1 MRRLGCGV
9 AISAAMSGAF
19 VPAAMASSVSPAAA
33 SRLSA
38 PMSAPVIS
46 DTVLDRMRGIGDP
59 AADRVVAALTARGQL
74 PAVNKLLRQW
84 VYNDQPL
91 PSGLPSDL
99 ASFIDKARQLPSWA
113 DLSRITAAAQFG
125 QAHMSY
131 LALAYSMGVSTAA
144 FTYPIL
150 ASVFDPN
157 VGIFLDFQKRLL
169 GSLKLISGVYDP
181 NAFGPHGQ
189 IIPDLI
195 KVRLMHAAVRDYL
208 DDSRWDRAKWGV
220 AISQEAMLV
229 ETWLFGVFALN
240 AMQGFGVQIPT
251 DIATDFLHTWRVEGT
266 MLGVPAGAMPTDL
279 PTANALFSQ
288 LEDRDQWSSPQG
300 RYLLNTFINQAGKY
314 MSGPGGVDISPILI
328 SVIRCALGPRLAD
341 MLGVPKSLWDDEVD
355 PALHNLQA
363 TTTENAGPLSWFVQ
377 VINDLLGDNV
387 QMVTLKGE
395 PVYLDIPSYRIPARA
410 SLPGGRHGSADL
422 SGDTRRER
430 FRSGAR
436 RAPRRARPAV
446 RVQVQGVHRRQ
457 LGAGR

>member
-1 MRRLGCGV
+1 M
-9 AISAAMSGAF
+9 
-19 VPAAMASSVSPAAA
+19 PAAAASSVSPAAV

-46 DTVLDRMRGIGDP
+46 DAVLNRMRGIGDP
-59 AADRVVAALTARGQL
+59 AADRVVAELTARGQL
-74 PAVNKLLRQW
+74 AEVNRLLRQW

-99 ASFIDKARQLPSWA
+99 VSFIDKARQLPSWA
-113 DLSRITAAAQFG
+113 DLTRIATAAQFG

-181 NAFGPHGQ
+181 DAFGPHGQ
-189 IIPDLI
+189 IIPDLV

-208 DDSRWDRAKWGV
+208 DDSRWDRARWGV

-229 ETWLFGVFALN
+229 ETWLFGVYALN
-240 AMQGFGVQIPT
+240 AMQGLGVQIPA
-251 DIATDFLHTWRVEGT
+251 DVAADFLHTWRVEGA
-266 MLGVPAGAMPTDL
+266 MLGVPAGAMPADL

-288 LEDRDQWSSPQG
+288 LADRDQWASPQG
-300 RYLLNTFINQAGKY
+300 RYLLNTFIDQAGKY

-328 SVIRCALGPRLAD
+328 SVIRCVLGPRLAD

-355 PALHNLQA
+355 PALHSLQA
-363 TTTENAGPLSWFVQ
+363 TTTDNAGPLSWFVQ

-387 QMVTLKGE
+387 QMVTLKGQ
-395 PVYLDIPSYRIPARA
+395 PVYLDIPSYRMPA
-410 SLPGGRHGSADL
+410 SS
-422 SGDTRRER
+422 
-430 FRSGAR
+430 
-436 RAPRRARPAV
+436 
-446 RVQVQGVHRRQ
+446 HR
-457 LGAGR
+457 